1 MRASTRY
8 TAAITA
14 AIALGSMS
22 PATAQ
27 VMDAEFDAQWGLAAI
42 GAQYALERGITGAGV
57 GVVVVDTAFQTTH
70 PEFNI
75 PTDRVGSF
83 QYNPNGDA
91 EGDHGT
97 HVAGI
102 IGAGRNGFGMEGV
115 APGVILSSM
124 AVLNSLGG
132 GSADDA

>member
-1 MRASTRY
+1 MRASARY

-14 AIALGSMS
+14 TIALGSMS
-22 PATAQ
+22 PAAAQ
-27 VMDAEFDAQWGLAAI
+27 TMDAEFDAQWGLAAI
-42 GAQYALERGITGAGV
+42 GAQYALERGITGAGI

-70 PEFNI
+70 PEFNL

-83 QYNPNGDA
+83 QYNPNSEADGN
-91 EGDHGT
+91 HGT

-115 APGVILSSM
+115 AP
-124 AVLNSLGG
+124 
-132 GSADDA
+132 